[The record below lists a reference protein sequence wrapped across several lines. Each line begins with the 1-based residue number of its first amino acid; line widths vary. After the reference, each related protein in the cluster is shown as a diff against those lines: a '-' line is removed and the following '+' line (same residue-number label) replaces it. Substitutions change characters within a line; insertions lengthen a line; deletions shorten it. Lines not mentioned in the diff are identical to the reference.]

1 MRRRQPTHP
10 PEQCQQTV
18 TAGAWSNLGEDLFL
32 YIDSCNVYLL
42 RTGDHAVIGAGTGA
56 WTAHLDELGVRHI
69 DAVVLTHADRDQCCA
84 FYRDDV
90 ATALAS
96 TRLVS
101 PAGDAPMLQ
110 PSHVTRF

>member
-42 RTGDHAVIGAGTGA
+42 RTGDHALVIDPTKGDMQALEGL
-56 WTAHLDELGVRHI
+56 LDETGLRP
-69 DAVVLTHADRDQCCA
+69 
-84 FYRDDV
+84 DV
-90 ATALAS
+90 ATATHYS
-96 TRLVS
+96 R
-101 PAGDAPMLQ
+101 
-110 PSHVTRF
+110 